1 MKKLLILAAVLLPLL
16 AGCGKPEDNKETK
29 ADVTGVWE
37 LSAISTKAS
46 IGSETVSVYLDFV
59 AGGTFTLYQKIGA
72 GRYTRFEGTYSLS
85 DENVLSGS
93 YSDGSAWGPYKA
105 ERDGSTLKLTSSGEK
120 ETDTYKLIDAI
131 PEAVLENVY

>member
-1 MKKLLILAAVLLPLL
+1 MKKMLFIAAVLLPLL
-16 AGCGKPEDNKETK
+16 AGCTKPGGETSAK

-37 LSAISTKAS
+37 LSAIATKVS
-46 IGSETVSVYLDFV
+46 IGSETVSVYLDFAV
-59 AGGTFTLYQKIGA
+59 GGTFTLYQKIGA

-93 YSDGSAWGPYKA
+93 YSDASAWGPYKA

-120 ETDTYKLIDAI
+120 ETDSYKLIDAI
-131 PEAVLENVY
+131 PAAVLENVY